1 MRRLVYDPLVKE
13 DVFFWWGGGEGGWCG
28 GKEGVVRRFKIQMQ
42 VLMFGRCGSY
52 RLLKFAWL
60 IVEQTISGNILRK
73 EVHERKVHS

>member
-13 DVFFWWGGGEGGWCG
+13 DFFLVGWGCG
-28 GKEGVVRRFKIQMQ
+28 GKEGGVRRFKIQMQ